1 MKIKISNL
9 ANGTYDYLFEGKID
23 EIKITEPY
31 FGNYKTDAVL
41 TKFENQ
47 MILDA
52 KTNISAK
59 LICDRCAIEFK
70 TEIPSI
76 YRMVYIFE
84 SEIPESEKE
93 KVEIN
98 YIHSETEMIDI
109 SEDVR
114 DYATLAVP
122 MKKLCNDKCRG
133 LCYHC
138 GKNLNEGDCN
148 CIIEKNDPRWEPLL
162 KLKNK

>member
-9 ANGTYDYLFEGKID
+9 ANGTYDYLFEDKID

-31 FGNYKTDAVL
+31 FGNYKTKAVL

-47 MILDA
+47 MILDT

-70 TEIPSI
+70 TEIQSI
-76 YRMVYIFE
+76 YRMVYLFE

-114 DYATLAVP
+114 DYAMLAVP
-122 MKKLCNDKCRG
+122 MKKLCNDECRG

-148 CIIEKNDPRWEPLL
+148 CIIEKIDPRWEPLL